1 MLMKVNKEYQKRVE
15 AVKLEGEKYAD
26 DAMKS
31 IYIEQ
36 KAAMDE
42 MHTLIGR
49 EYIAHSKDGL
59 MVLTS
64 AQQQQLNKSM
74 KVKLK
79 TMGLKLG
86 KSEVEQVTTLLAEI
100 FSATYYKNAFIMESG
115 LKGNIKFNMLKKEFI
130 DSAINAKYKGEF
142 FSDRIWT
149 NKASMI
155 DHLQNSL
162 IDAHNGKM
170 TIDKIGREIRDR
182 FNVTAYESQRLV
194 RTENARVQA
203 EASYEIGKSSGV
215 DQVMFSS
222 TLDGKTSEFCQ
233 EQDGKVYGI
242 DDSSKPDVPA
252 HPFCRSAFINVPY
265 ENWSPTN
272 RRDNSSGEIIAYTNY
287 EDWAKDKGI

>member
-1 MLMKVNKEYQKRVE
+1 MLMPLNKEYQKRVE
-15 AVKLEGEKYAD
+15 AVKVEGEKYAD

-42 MHTLIGR
+42 IHALIGR

-74 KVKLK
+74 KARLK
-79 TMGLKLG
+79 AMGLRLG
-86 KSEVEQVTTLLAEI
+86 KSEVEQVELLLAEI

-115 LKGNIKFNMLKKEFI
+115 LKSNIKFNILKKEFI
-130 DSAINAKYKGEF
+130 NAAINTKYKGEF
-142 FSDRIWT
+142 FSDRIWS

-155 DHLQNSL
+155 DHLQSSL

-194 RTENARVQA
+194 RTENARVQTK
-203 EASYEIGKSSGV
+203 ASYEIGKSSGV
-215 DQVMFSS
+215 DQVMWSA
-222 TLDGKTSEFCQ
+222 TLDIKTNPEDASY
-233 EQDGKVYGI
+233 DGKVWSI
-242 DDSSKPDVPA
+242 DGSDRPEPPL
-252 HPFCRSAFINVPY
+252 HPLCRCLYINVPY
-265 ENWSPTN
+265 EGWNPTQ
-272 RRDNSSGEIIAYTNY
+272 RKDNESGEVIAYKNY

>member
-1 MLMKVNKEYQKRVE
+1 MSKIDKEYQKQVE
-15 AVKLEGEKYAD
+15 AVKVEGEAFAES
-26 DAMKS
+26 AMRS

-42 MHTLIGR
+42 IHALIGR

-74 KVKLK
+74 KAKLK
-79 TMGLKLG
+79 AMGLKLG

-100 FSATYYKNAFIMESG
+100 FSATYYKNSFIMESG

-142 FSDRIWT
+142 FSDRIWA

-194 RTENARVQA
+194 RTENARVQEQA
-203 EASYEIGKSSGV
+203 IYDIAKDSGV
-215 DQVMFSS
+215 SEQMFSS
-222 TLDGKTSEFCQ
+222 TLDEKTSEFCQ
-233 EQDGKVYGI
+233 EHDGKVYGV
-242 DDSSKPDVPA
+242 DSDKPDIPI
-252 HPFCRSAFINVPY
+252 HPNCRSTWINIPY
-265 ENWSPTN
+265 SGWSPTN
-272 RRDNSSGEIIAYTNY
+272 RKDNESGKIIAYTNY
-287 EDWAKDKGI
+287 EDWAKAKGVD

>member
-1 MLMKVNKEYQKRVE
+1 MPLNKEYQKRVE
-15 AVKLEGEKYAD
+15 AVKVEGEEYAD
-26 DAMKS
+26 DAMRS

-42 MHTLIGR
+42 MHDLIGR

-59 MVLTS
+59 MALTS

-74 KVKLK
+74 KAKLK
-79 TMGLKLG
+79 AMGLKLG
-86 KSEVEQVTTLLAEI
+86 KSEVEQVTILLAEI

-115 LKGNIKFNMLKKEFI
+115 LKGNIKFNMLKKKFI

-142 FSDRIWT
+142 FSDRIWA

-182 FNVTAYESQRLV
+182 FNVTAYESSRLV
-194 RTENARVQA
+194 RTENARVQEKA
-203 EASYEIGKSSGV
+203 IYDIAKDSGV
-215 DQVMFSS
+215 SEQMFSS

-233 EQDGKVYGI
+233 EHDGKVYGV
-242 DDSSKPDVPA
+242 DSDKPDIPS
-252 HPFCRSAFINVPY
+252 HPNCRSTWINIPY
-265 ENWSPTN
+265 SGWSPTQ
-272 RRDNSSGEIIAYTNY
+272 RKDNETGKVIAYTNY